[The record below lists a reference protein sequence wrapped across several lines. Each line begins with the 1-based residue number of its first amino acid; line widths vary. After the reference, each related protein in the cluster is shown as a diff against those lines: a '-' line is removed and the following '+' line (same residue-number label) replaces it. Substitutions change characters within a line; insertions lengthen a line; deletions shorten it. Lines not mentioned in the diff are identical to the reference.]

1 MILIIPHIRLHP
13 TDNLTIFVV
22 QKNAMTTEMI
32 PYIIYAEATPNPA
45 SMKYVANK
53 ILINEKGAS
62 AEYKNSS
69 ETLTAPIAKQ
79 LFQFPFVKTIFISA
93 NYITITKID
102 AVDWD
107 DINLELRNFLTQYL
121 NDGKLIITALP
132 KQEVPIDN
140 TFTETKTIST
150 QHQAPQNE
158 VEAKIVEIL
167 DQYIRPAVEND
178 GGLITFKSLVDGVV
192 TVQMR
197 GACSGCPSSTMTLKA
212 GIEALLKRL
221 MPDAVQEVVSEAM

>member
-1 MILIIPHIRLHP
+1 ME
-13 TDNLTIFVV
+13 T
-22 QKNAMTTEMI
+22 QTEI
-32 PYIIYAEATPNPA
+32 PYTLYVEATPNPA
-45 SMKYVANK
+45 SMKFVANK
-53 ILINEKGAS
+53 SLIPQKGAS

-69 ETLTAPIAKQ
+69 ETQTAPIAKQ
-79 LFQFPFVKTIFISA
+79 LFQFPFVKTVFISG

-102 AVDWD
+102 AIDWD
-107 DINLELRNFLTQYL
+107 EITLELRVFLTDYL
-121 NDGKLIITALP
+121 NKGNLIITALP
-132 KQEVPIDN
+132 EQEVAIDN
-140 TFTETKTIST
+140 TFTETKTIHT
-150 QHQAPQNE
+150 QHAAPQNE

-178 GGLITFKSLVDGVV
+178 GGLITFKDLKEGVV

-221 MPDAVQEVVSEAM
+221 LPDAVKEVVSEAM